1 MKSIIIVSGPSGVG
15 KSTLDRKLIRQVPDI
30 RLSISHTTREPRGRE
45 ENGTHYHF
53 VDESTFKTMLDKGE
67 LAEWTRIH
75 GNYYGTSHA
84 ELLSVENGQY
94 DLILEIEGQ
103 GAMQIKQKYPDARS
117 VFVLPPSLDELR
129 RRIEGRKE
137 DPPEQIQRRMDNA
150 IAEIEY
156 IDKFDYIV
164 INDEFEKTLEQI
176 STIVRAIRLRR
187 ELVWPQIARKFGK

>member
-1 MKSIIIVSGPSGVG
+1 
-15 KSTLDRKLIRQVPDI
+15 
-30 RLSISHTTREPRGRE
+30 
-45 ENGTHYHF
+45 
-53 VDESTFKTMLDKGE
+53 MLDKGE

-103 GAMQIKQKYPDARS
+103 GAMQIKQKYHDAKS
-117 VFVLPPSLDELR
+117 IFVLPPSLDELR
-129 RRIEGRKE
+129 RRIEGRQE